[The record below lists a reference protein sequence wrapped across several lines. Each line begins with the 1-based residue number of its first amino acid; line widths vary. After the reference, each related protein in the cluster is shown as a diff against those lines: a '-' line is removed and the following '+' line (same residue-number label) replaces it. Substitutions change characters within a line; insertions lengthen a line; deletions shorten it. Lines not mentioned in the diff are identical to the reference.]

1 MQLLLCAAALSAAA
15 LSGVAALLSTQAL
28 FAQAQPAQ
36 QRPAQQRAA
45 QQLAAQTV
53 TAGDIRPNIV
63 LVVIDDA
70 SPTDLGAYGGEIA
83 TPNID
88 RLAARGTR
96 FTGFRATPMCA
107 PSRAMLLTG
116 LDSHVA
122 GLANLPE
129 SVPVDHE
136 GQAGYLGRL
145 ADNVVTVASLLQR
158 NGYRTYAAGKW
169 HLGHSAGALPG
180 AQGFDHSYV
189 VDATGADNWEQRAYL
204 PIYEDAPWYQDD
216 APVRLPGS
224 FYSSEFL
231 VDRMIAYINQGA
243 PSAARPTT
251 PSTTTSAATGSV
263 KATPSTARKPF
274 FAYLPFLAIHIPV
287 QAPAEFTAH
296 YNAVYND
303 GWTAQRQRRYTAA
316 VNAGLIAPGANMR
329 PVPAGLRNWSALD
342 TIQRTQQAKAQ
353 AVNAGMMEAMD
364 YHFGRLVAHLKQIG
378 EYDNTL
384 FIVLADNGP
393 EPSDPMATPVFRWW
407 SKSVHY
413 STDVAQLGTRGTF
426 AAIGPEAA
434 NANAAP
440 FALFKF
446 HAAEGGVRVPLI
458 IAGPGIAAGKRHD
471 AFALISDITP
481 TLLEYTQTAAAPAP
495 APVIS
500 GRSLLP
506 VLAGR
511 ADHTYAAHE
520 PVAIEAAGSS
530 ALYKGALK
538 LVRDR
543 LPFGDERW
551 HLYELGNDPGE
562 TNDLAAARPDVLKA
576 MLKDY
581 AEYAARVGVLDVPS
595 GYTTTGEVRRRMV
608 HALVQRHA
616 VLLAI
621 SAAALV
627 ALPSLLVAWVIRRAR
642 RKRAHHAQVSA

>member
-1 MQLLLCAAALSAAA
+1 MRHPIQLRLT
-15 LSGVAALLSTQAL
+15 AALLFSIAIL
-28 FAQAQPAQ
+28 LSAQPA
-36 QRPAQQRAA
+36 A
-45 QQLAAQTV
+45 
-53 TAGDIRPNIV
+53 AGDTRPNIV

-70 SPTDLGAYGGEIA
+70 SPTDLGAYGSEIA

-88 RLAARGTR
+88 SLAARGTR

-136 GQAGYLGRL
+136 GHPGYLGRL

-169 HLGHSAGALPG
+169 HLGHTTGALPG

-189 VDATGADNWEQRAYL
+189 VDATGADNWEQRPYL
-204 PIYEDAPWYQDD
+204 PIYDDAPWYQDD
-216 APVRLPGS
+216 QPVRLPGN

-231 VDRMIAYINQGA
+231 VDRMIEYISERA
-243 PSAARPTT
+243 RSTASASTSSAAR
-251 PSTTTSAATGSV
+251 A
-263 KATPSTARKPF
+263 PF
-274 FAYLPFLAIHIPV
+274 FAYLPFLAVHIPV

-316 VNAGLIAPGANMR
+316 VNAGLIAPGSSMR
-329 PVPAGLRNWSALD
+329 PVPAGLRDWSALD
-342 TIQRTQQAKAQ
+342 QIQRTQQAKAQ

-364 YHFGRLVAHLKQIG
+364 HHFGRLLAHLQHIG

-413 STDVAQLGTRGTF
+413 STDVAHLGTRSTF

-458 IAGPGIAAGKRHD
+458 IAGPGVSAGKRHD

-481 TLLEYTQTAAAPAP
+481 TLLEYTRTAAAPAP
-495 APVIS
+495 APAIS
-500 GRSLLP
+500 GRSLMP
-506 VLAGR
+506 VLTGR
-511 ADHTYAAHE
+511 ADRTYAAHE
-520 PVAIEAAGSS
+520 PVAMEAAGSS

-551 HLYELGNDPGE
+551 HLYDLGRDPGE
-562 TNDLAAARPDVLKA
+562 TNDLAAARPDVLEA

-581 AEYAARVGVLDVPS
+581 AEYAARVGVLDVPA

-616 VLLAI
+616 LLLAI

-627 ALPSLLVAWVIRRAR
+627 TLLAAFVAWVIRRAR